1 MNTLKS
7 TSRRQLQFCEES
19 GKDRYIAS
27 CNICI
32 FTIHGGQTV
41 AQTQASYPGADH
53 DISIYLFNFSNCLI

>member
-7 TSRRQLQFCEES
+7 TSRRQLQLCEEC

-32 FTIHGGQTV
+32 STIHGGQTV
-41 AQTQASYPGADH
+41 AQTQT
-53 DISIYLFNFSNCLI
+53 SNP